1 MKNFVML
8 LGVLGS
14 FMLLSCKSST
24 APTNEQ
30 GENIP
35 YAVVRGYFVKNDAD
49 LNLLKDGKIT
59 SEKDFSALFGAA
71 TVMGEDGKPTV
82 IDFTKQYVIAVVAD
96 QTDSAVV
103 LNPLK
108 LEKSGDNLT
117 FTYEYKVGE
126 KQSYT
131 IKPLLIV
138 VVDSKYEGNLQIKK
152 AE

>member
-30 GENIP
+30 CENIP

-49 LNLLKDGKIT
+49 LSLLKDGKIT

-82 IDFTKQYVIAVVAD
+82 IDFTKQYVIAIVAD

-108 LEKSGDNLT
+108 LEKAGDNLT